1 MLTNKE
7 RKRRGSEEEKAIRFY
22 EYKERKRGMK

>member
-1 MLTNKE
+1 MLISKE

-22 EYKERKRGMK
+22 EDKGRKREMK